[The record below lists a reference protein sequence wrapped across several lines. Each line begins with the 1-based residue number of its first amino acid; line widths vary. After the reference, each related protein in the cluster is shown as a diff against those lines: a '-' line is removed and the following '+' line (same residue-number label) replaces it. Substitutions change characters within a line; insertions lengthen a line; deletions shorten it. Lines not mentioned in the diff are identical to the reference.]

1 MIRVRVLY
9 RVDMWVSLV
18 WRRTRK
24 LNLSR
29 APRPG
34 IQIALE
40 WEHFVSMKIEPM
52 YEPELDFKERIEIS
66 FLTTVSIQLLN

>member
-29 APRPG
+29 ALRPG

-52 YEPELDFKERIEIS
+52 NEPELDFEERIGIG
-66 FLTTVSIQLLN
+66 FLTTVGIQLLN